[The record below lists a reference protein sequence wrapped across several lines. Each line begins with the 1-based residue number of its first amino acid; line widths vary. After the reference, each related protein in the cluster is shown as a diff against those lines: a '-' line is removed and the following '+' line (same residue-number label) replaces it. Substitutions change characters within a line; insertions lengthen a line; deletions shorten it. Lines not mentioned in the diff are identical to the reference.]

1 MVLRFLLPDCFFQ
14 GILIEP
20 KVLLGCCHK
29 LRADFQQDRFK
40 LLIGLKYPIPPFSLR
55 MTFRKRMPCG
65 SLGKASPFIAG
76 ALSKFQND
84 AWQAIRAGLFK
95 SHFQEQIEADIQ
107 NFIPSVPVVFNETLL
122 LKVISKD
129 TPTDN
134 GRAD

>member
-1 MVLRFLLPDCFFQ
+1 
-14 GILIEP
+14 
-20 KVLLGCCHK
+20 
-29 LRADFQQDRFK
+29 
-40 LLIGLKYPIPPFSLR
+40 
-55 MTFRKRMPCG
+55 MPCG
-65 SLGKASPFIAG
+65 SLGKVSPFIAG

-84 AWQAIRAGLFK
+84 AWLVIRAGLFK